1 MAEVVDSTEI
11 TLTGSTTDFSFS
23 DTPPDTPPVPPDPHE
38 PAVKRTDDAPIAED
52 EDTATL
58 ALLDPNVFLAPECQV
73 DHVVVYLDR
82 AEVCRSL
89 KAKLNRGENE
99 ITIGQLSSSIDKD
112 SIRVEGRGAA
122 TILEVTYQTKY
133 IRPEENAANQ
143 QTKLIEADLKALE
156 KEKSVLLA
164 WQKRVQKQRSVL
176 DGFADNLTKV
186 QEIKDKDGKV
196 TPMCGAMDAT
206 VLDGM
211 TGFFTMYDSQA
222 TKLDST
228 LHEIDQKLEDVTQG
242 IKQKQDTLANMD
254 AEKDDFLSR
263 ELSVLIGCEA
273 DTEVTLLV
281 SYIVTKAKWTPKYDI
296 RVFSND
302 NQMKIMYYAL
312 IQQASGEDWEDAKIS
327 LSTAMPSVGGQV
339 PELGTHRLYFKPKPQ
354 QILPLSINGL
364 DLPPLSPKNAN
375 RSSVRKVKKRPQSVM
390 INAMDL
396 NKSIDEALIRL
407 EGEKYRRD
415 SEVEKDRPQYA
426 EIPTE
431 VKDGITSTTFDIARL
446 HSIPCD
452 NATHK
457 VSVAIIDLTPLFEY
471 ECVPKM
477 AAHAYLKARVRNT
490 SSYALLA
497 GPTNIFLD
505 NNFIAKADLKAV
517 SPSEDFTCSLGV
529 DPGIRVQ
536 YKPLHKFREQSGII
550 TKTISMTY
558 KQVIEVKNT
567 HSKNIKIIIM
577 DQLPCSTEEKIKVI
591 LQEPVIKHPE
601 KYDKNKSTRLNR
613 MNNVEWDID
622 IPGGETKELTLK
634 YVIEHPVLED
644 VEHNIS
650 RISDY

>member
-354 QILPLSINGL
+354 QMLLRRNKSLSRSKSKRGKRPKSMFGRAPSLEGSEDEIFRDDMAL
-364 DLPPLSPKNAN
+364 ESSAAMSPRR
-375 RSSVRKVKKRPQSVM
+375 RSSMESFE
-390 INAMDL
+390 L
-396 NKSIDEALIRL
+396 NTA
-407 EGEKYRRD
+407 
-415 SEVEKDRPQYA
+415 
-426 EIPTE
+426 E